1 VFPRVP
7 RGERGVP
14 YSVFRVSPVVRG
26 ACLTPCSP
34 GVLRGERGVPYSVF
48 PVFPRG
54 SRSCDNSSQPD
65 TLQITEC
72 ATNPLL

>member
-1 VFPRVP
+1 VFPRGERGVPYSVFPRVP

-14 YSVFRVSPVVRG
+14 YSVFPRVP
-26 ACLTPCSP
+26 
-34 GVLRGERGVPYSVF
+34 RGERGVPYS
-48 PVFPRG
+48 VFPRG

>member
-1 VFPRVP
+1 MFPRGERGVPYSVFPRVP

-14 YSVFRVSPVVRG
+14 YS
-26 ACLTPCSP
+26 
-34 GVLRGERGVPYSVF
+34 
-48 PVFPRG
+48 VFPRG